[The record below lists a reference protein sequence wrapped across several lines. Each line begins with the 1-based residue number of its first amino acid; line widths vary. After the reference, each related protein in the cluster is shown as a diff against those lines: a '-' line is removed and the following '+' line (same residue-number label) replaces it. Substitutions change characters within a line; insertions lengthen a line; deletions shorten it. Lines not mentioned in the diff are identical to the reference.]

1 MSHTLSSQVFKASN
15 ENVGKLINLS
25 RIFAPSN
32 PPSLTMHSSEPGN
45 SISNTAESLRSPYAG
60 RFAIAVSF
68 PKNNGSGPPE
78 RATSLPDC
86 ICECLALRCVSTTH
100 SIRAQLQKNLK
111 LESWHG
117 RASEWGGGGVGWG
130 GGGVGG
136 RLPKH
141 DRLSNKMRIASAPPV
156 PPCLN
161 PAAAGFVPSSPLRLA
176 RLIHELIGRL
186 HRAPAA
192 GPEAGRWRRGAARG
206 PLPPQGTHQISRTLY
221 WRVAQPARHTPSLR
235 GAPSLEVPSK
245 ARPPISRPAKMI
257 TVGACASPL
266 RVAIRR
272 R

>member
-1 MSHTLSSQVFKASN
+1 M
-15 ENVGKLINLS
+15 G
-25 RIFAPSN
+25 
-32 PPSLTMHSSEPGN
+32 
-45 SISNTAESLRSPYAG
+45 
-60 RFAIAVSF
+60 
-68 PKNNGSGPPE
+68 
-78 RATSLPDC
+78 
-86 ICECLALRCVSTTH
+86 
-100 SIRAQLQKNLK
+100 
-111 LESWHG
+111 
-117 RASEWGGGGVGWG
+117 WGWGGVGWG
-130 GGGVGG
+130 WGGGGT
-136 RLPKH
+136 LPKH